1 MGPPQNQRDGFMRG
15 KSFWQPL
22 AIVILSARISPLHL
36 PNPPVRGCG
45 DVNWEVEKLHA
56 PHAMRLVRDGIIIGA
71 VHRPALPGPQSSAGG
86 SSQGLSRC
94 QELFFSPLS
103 SPLTEELIRSAFI
116 IRTPNTA
123 KKKQQKPLTITD
135 AIGCIIMF
143 IQYITYA

>member
-94 QELFFSPLS
+94 QELFFSP
-103 SPLTEELIRSAFI
+103 SALLWQGSLLGV
-116 IRTPNTA
+116 RLLYGLPTLP
-123 KKKQQKPLTITD
+123 KKNNKNL
-135 AIGCIIMF
+135 
-143 IQYITYA
+143 